1 MREEIQ
7 SKINEIA
14 FMNTSD
20 IDKLKRA
27 IAVSDIE
34 KEERAA
40 LVDADRE
47 SQRQVC
53 KQWRDQSGGV
63 VAVIKTGHK
72 AIKIGNGYRVELNG
86 KTIGHAHDMRGCK
99 EIVWVYATGRDQGK
113 WITEKD
119 GEFFISERMELEYE

>member
-34 KEERAA
+34 KDERAA
-40 LVDADRE
+40 LVDAINARE
-47 SQRQVC
+47 TDIESL
-53 KQWRDQSGGV
+53 KDKFANNGE
-63 VAVIKTGHK
+63 IK
-72 AIKIGNGYRVELNG
+72 AEEL
-86 KTIGHAHDMRGCK
+86 
-99 EIVWVYATGRDQGK
+99 WQ
-113 WITEKD
+113 
-119 GEFFISERMELEYE
+119 